1 MRNTG
6 NLLKWTQNS
15 TNKSA
20 KGGGENRN
28 WIHPPEALQKGHIA
42 YIVKFL
48 GNVDVDQPKGF
59 KVIKESIQKLKFNQ
73 QVRKAE
79 GSKVPKVELTISVEG
94 VALQDPKTKVIMHQ
108 YPLHRISYCADD
120 KVDKQFF
127 SFIVKDSNESERHTC
142 FVFMSDKL
150 AEEITLSIGQAF
162 DLAYKWPSKP
172 TNKPTFRARQLD
184 VSKPLPIYMSDD
196 LPDLHECMEL
206 KRAVPQMP
214 SGMEKE
220 EESEHH
226 LQRAMV
232 AGSVI
237 PTPEVAKLINNDL
250 KWHDQTYPPDCHPPK
265 QLIHIT
271 PFTMEQ
277 DVPEYDYD
285 SEDLEWLNTTGRS
298 NSITADKL
306 EELVDKWEKHST
318 YNIIDLSD
326 AKALTKDDEDTILLI
341 YDYWLRKRVRVGH
354 TLSPAVRTEPIA
366 GAPPNDSYV
375 AFRKRRDKIQTR
387 KNRKNDEASYE
398 KMLKLRRNL
407 ARAFDLIGTI
417 QHRETLKKQLVQLT
431 LDTYQKRFD
440 LRDFNGNIYKDVEL
454 VKTVRHA
461 FTPISTNHYMS
472 AMWKQ
477 CDMKKSSA
485 NAKYQD
491 AKREKRH
498 YRKRK
503 HKSYDVDHLS
513 SDEEMYSPPH
523 KSQNVDDGGGKWS
536 FRRNKHCSYL
546 APLNSPEPVDPTFGF
561 QPVYIQKNK
570 NHKSLGLCRPRY
582 GRGGRIVLDRYT
594 NDDDRWASLDYNII
608 EQKQYEMVEFKRY
621 SDNEMS
627 DYFSDADIDCPIME
641 INSEIQR
648 DKTRIELNWDNF
660 GPEIFQGV
668 ADICKVEYDEMNK
681 EKNEQGESILE
692 RWVNQ
697 NQPHAVEPTLALG
710 SDSEVVGCSQFR
722 TTDLSEPRRL
732 RSTNCLS
739 LKRLLKCDTDSH

>member
-1 MRNTG
+1 
-6 NLLKWTQNS
+6 
-15 TNKSA
+15 
-20 KGGGENRN
+20 
-28 WIHPPEALQKGHIA
+28 
-42 YIVKFL
+42 
-48 GNVDVDQPKGF
+48 
-59 KVIKESIQKLKFNQ
+59 
-73 QVRKAE
+73 
-79 GSKVPKVELTISVEG
+79 
-94 VALQDPKTKVIMHQ
+94 
-108 YPLHRISYCADD
+108 
-120 KVDKQFF
+120 
-127 SFIVKDSNESERHTC
+127 
-142 FVFMSDKL
+142 
-150 AEEITLSIGQAF
+150 
-162 DLAYKWPSKP
+162 
-172 TNKPTFRARQLD
+172 
-184 VSKPLPIYMSDD
+184 MSDD
-196 LPDLHECMEL
+196 LPDLHECTEL

-237 PTPEVAKLINNDL
+237 PTPEVARLVSDDL
-250 KWHDQTYPPDCHPPK
+250 HWHDITYPPDCYPPK

-285 SEDLEWLNTTGRS
+285 SEDLDWLNTIGRA

-318 YNIIDLSD
+318 YNIIDLAD
-326 AKALTKDDEDTILLI
+326 AKTLTKDDEDTILLI
-341 YDYWLRKRVRVGH
+341 YDYWLRKRVRIGH

-366 GAPPNDSYV
+366 GAPPNDSYI

-398 KMLKLRRNL
+398 KMLKLRRNI
-407 ARAFDLIGTI
+407 ARAVDLMAMI
-417 QHRETLKKQLVQLT
+417 QQREIFKKQLVKYA
-431 LDTYQKRFD
+431 LDTYRKRFD
-440 LRDFNGNIYKDVEL
+440 LHDFDGNVYKDVEL

-477 CDMKKSSA
+477 GDLKKSSA
-485 NAKYQD
+485 NAKYQE

-503 HKSYDVDHLS
+503 HKSYDVGHLS
-513 SDEEMYSPPH
+513 SDEELYSPPH
-523 KSQNVDDGGGKWS
+523 KVQNVDDSGGKWS

-546 APLNSPEPVDPTFGF
+546 APINSPEPVDPTFGF
-561 QPVYIQKNK
+561 QPVYIQKNR
-570 NHKSLGLCRPRY
+570 NQKSLGLCRPRY

-608 EQKQYEMVEFKRY
+608 EQKQCEIVEFKHH
-621 SDNEMS
+621 SDNDMS
-627 DYFSDADIDCPIME
+627 DYFSDADIDCPLIE
-641 INSEIQR
+641 VNSEIRR
-648 DKTRIELNWDNF
+648 DKTMITFDWDNF
-660 GPEIFQGV
+660 EPEVLQGV
-668 ADICKVEYDEMNK
+668 ANICKLEYGDNSK

-697 NQPHAVEPTLALG
+697 NQPHTNESTLALG
-710 SDSEVVGCSQFR
+710 ADSEIMGCSQFR
-722 TTDLSEPRRL
+722 TTDISEPRRL
-732 RSTNCLS
+732 RSINCLS
-739 LKRLLKCDTDSH
+739 LKRLLKCDIESH

>member
-1 MRNTG
+1 M
-6 NLLKWTQNS
+6 
-15 TNKSA
+15 
-20 KGGGENRN
+20 
-28 WIHPPEALQKGHIA
+28 
-42 YIVKFL
+42 
-48 GNVDVDQPKGF
+48 
-59 KVIKESIQKLKFNQ
+59 
-73 QVRKAE
+73 
-79 GSKVPKVELTISVEG
+79 
-94 VALQDPKTKVIMHQ
+94 QDC
-108 YPLHRISYCADD
+108 YCG
-120 KVDKQFF
+120 
-127 SFIVKDSNESERHTC
+127 R
-142 FVFMSDKL
+142 
-150 AEEITLSIGQAF
+150 
-162 DLAYKWPSKP
+162 WPSKP

-196 LPDLHECMEL
+196 LPDLHECTEL

-237 PTPEVAKLINNDL
+237 PTPEVTRLIADDL
-250 KWHDQTYPPDCHPPK
+250 KWHDKTYPPNCYPPK

-285 SEDLEWLNTTGRS
+285 SEDLDWLNTTGKS

-306 EELVDKWEKHST
+306 EEFVDKWEKQSN
-318 YNIIDLSD
+318 YNIIDLAE
-326 AKALTKDDEDTILLI
+326 AKSLTKEDEDTVLLI
-341 YDYWLRKRVRVGH
+341 YDYWLRKRVRIGH

-398 KMLKLRRNL
+398 KMLKLRRNI
-407 ARAFDLIGTI
+407 ARAVELMGMI
-417 QHRETLKKQLVQLT
+417 QQREIFKKQLVQLA
-431 LDTYQKRFD
+431 LDTYKKRVEM
-440 LRDFNGNIYKDVEL
+440 RDFSGHYYKDVEL

-472 AMWKQ
+472 TMWKQ
-477 CDMKKSSA
+477 GDMKKNSA

-503 HKSYDVDHLS
+503 HKSYDIGHLS

-523 KSQNVDDGGGKWS
+523 KVQNTDDSGGKWS

-546 APLNSPEPVDPTFGF
+546 APINSPEPVDPTFGF
-561 QPVYIQKNK
+561 QPVYIQKNRV
-570 NHKSLGLCRPRY
+570 HKSLGLCRPRY
-582 GRGGRIVLDRYT
+582 GRGGRVILDRYT

-608 EQKQYEMVEFKRY
+608 EQKQYEIVEFKHH
-621 SDNEMS
+621 SDNDMS
-627 DYFSDADIDCPIME
+627 DYFSDAEIDCPLME
-641 INSEIQR
+641 VNSEIRQ
-648 DKTRIELNWDNF
+648 DKTMVTFNWDNF
-660 GPEIFQGV
+660 EPEVLQGV
-668 ADICKVEYDEMNK
+668 ADICKLEFGDMNK

-697 NQPHAVEPTLALG
+697 NQPHTNESTLALG
-710 SDSEVVGCSQFR
+710 ADSEIVGCSQFR
-722 TTDLSEPRRL
+722 TTDLSEPRQL
-732 RSTNCLS
+732 RSINCL
-739 LKRLLKCDTDSH
+739 KKAIEM

>member
-1 MRNTG
+1 
-6 NLLKWTQNS
+6 
-15 TNKSA
+15 
-20 KGGGENRN
+20 
-28 WIHPPEALQKGHIA
+28 
-42 YIVKFL
+42 
-48 GNVDVDQPKGF
+48 
-59 KVIKESIQKLKFNQ
+59 
-73 QVRKAE
+73 
-79 GSKVPKVELTISVEG
+79 
-94 VALQDPKTKVIMHQ
+94 
-108 YPLHRISYCADD
+108 
-120 KVDKQFF
+120 
-127 SFIVKDSNESERHTC
+127 
-142 FVFMSDKL
+142 MSDCYCC
-150 AEEITLSIGQAF
+150 GR
-162 DLAYKWPSKP
+162 WPSKP

-196 LPDLHECMEL
+196 LPDLHECTEL

-237 PTPEVAKLINNDL
+237 PTPEVARLVSDDL
-250 KWHDQTYPPDCHPPK
+250 HWHDITYPPDCYPPK

-285 SEDLEWLNTTGRS
+285 SEDLDWLNTIGRA

-318 YNIIDLSD
+318 YNIIDLAD
-326 AKALTKDDEDTILLI
+326 AKTLTKDDEDTILLI
-341 YDYWLRKRVRVGH
+341 YDYWLRKRVRIGH

-366 GAPPNDSYV
+366 GAPPNDSYI

-398 KMLKLRRNL
+398 KMLKLRRNI
-407 ARAFDLIGTI
+407 ARAVDLMAMI
-417 QHRETLKKQLVQLT
+417 QQREIFKKQLVKYA
-431 LDTYQKRFD
+431 LDTYRKRFD
-440 LRDFNGNIYKDVEL
+440 LHDFDGNVYKDVEL

-477 CDMKKSSA
+477 GDLKKSSA
-485 NAKYQD
+485 NAKYQE

-503 HKSYDVDHLS
+503 HKSYDVGHLS
-513 SDEEMYSPPH
+513 SDEELYSPPH
-523 KSQNVDDGGGKWS
+523 KVQNVDDSGGKWS

-546 APLNSPEPVDPTFGF
+546 APINSPEPVDPTFGF
-561 QPVYIQKNK
+561 QPVYIQKNR
-570 NHKSLGLCRPRY
+570 NQKSLGLCRPRY

-608 EQKQYEMVEFKRY
+608 EQKQCEIVEFKHH
-621 SDNEMS
+621 SDNDMS
-627 DYFSDADIDCPIME
+627 DYFSDADIDCPLIE
-641 INSEIQR
+641 VNSEIRR
-648 DKTRIELNWDNF
+648 DKTMITFDWDNF
-660 GPEIFQGV
+660 EPEVLQGV
-668 ADICKVEYDEMNK
+668 ANICKLEYGDNSK

-697 NQPHAVEPTLALG
+697 NQPHTNESTLALG
-710 SDSEVVGCSQFR
+710 ADSEIMGCSQFR
-722 TTDLSEPRRL
+722 TTDISEPRRL
-732 RSTNCLS
+732 RSINCLS
-739 LKRLLKCDTDSH
+739 LKRLLKCDIESH

>member
-1 MRNTG
+1 
-6 NLLKWTQNS
+6 
-15 TNKSA
+15 
-20 KGGGENRN
+20 
-28 WIHPPEALQKGHIA
+28 
-42 YIVKFL
+42 
-48 GNVDVDQPKGF
+48 
-59 KVIKESIQKLKFNQ
+59 
-73 QVRKAE
+73 
-79 GSKVPKVELTISVEG
+79 
-94 VALQDPKTKVIMHQ
+94 
-108 YPLHRISYCADD
+108 
-120 KVDKQFF
+120 
-127 SFIVKDSNESERHTC
+127 
-142 FVFMSDKL
+142 MSDCYC
-150 AEEITLSIGQAF
+150 GR
-162 DLAYKWPSKP
+162 WPSKP

-196 LPDLHECMEL
+196 LPDLHECAEL

-237 PTPEVAKLINNDL
+237 PTPEVAKLVADDL
-250 KWHDQTYPPDCHPPK
+250 RWHDKTYPPNCYPPK

-285 SEDLEWLNTTGRS
+285 SEDLDWLNTTGKT

-318 YNIIDLSD
+318 FNIIDLAD

-341 YDYWLRKRVRVGH
+341 YDYWLRKRVRLGH
-354 TLSPAVRTEPIA
+354 TLSPAVRTEPIV
-366 GAPPNDSYV
+366 GGPPNDSYV

-407 ARAFDLIGTI
+407 ARAVDLIAMI
-417 QHRETLKKQLVQLT
+417 QQREIFKKQLVQLT
-431 LDTYQKRFD
+431 LDTYKKRYDLHDFD
-440 LRDFNGNIYKDVEL
+440 GHVYKDVDL
-454 VKTVRHA
+454 AKTVRHA

-472 AMWKQ
+472 SMWKQ
-477 CDMKKSSA
+477 SDMKKNSA

-491 AKREKRH
+491 SKREKRH

-503 HKSYDVDHLS
+503 HKSYDMGHLS
-513 SDEEMYSPPH
+513 SDEELYSPPH
-523 KSQNVDDGGGKWS
+523 KVQNVDDGGGKWS
-536 FRRNKHCSYL
+536 FRRNKHSSYL
-546 APLNSPEPVDPTFGF
+546 APINSPEPVDPTYGF
-561 QPVYIQKNK
+561 QPVYIQKNGS
-570 NHKSLGLCRPRY
+570 HKSLGLCRPRY

-608 EQKQYEMVEFKRY
+608 EQKQYEIVEFKHH
-621 SDNEMS
+621 SENESS
-627 DYFSDADIDCPIME
+627 DYFSDPEIDCPLME
-641 INSEIQR
+641 VSSDLR
-648 DKTRIELNWDNF
+648 TDKTMVELDWESF
-660 GPEIFQGV
+660 KPEVLQSV
-668 ADICKVEYDEMNK
+668 AEVCNLDYGDLSK

-697 NQPHAVEPTLALG
+697 NQPHSNESALVLG
-710 SDSEVVGCSQFR
+710 SDSDFIGCSQFR
-722 TTDLSEPRRL
+722 TTDISEPRRL
-732 RSTNCLS
+732 RSANCLS
-739 LKRLLKCDTDSH
+739 LKRLLKCDTDSL

>member
-1 MRNTG
+1 
-6 NLLKWTQNS
+6 
-15 TNKSA
+15 
-20 KGGGENRN
+20 
-28 WIHPPEALQKGHIA
+28 
-42 YIVKFL
+42 
-48 GNVDVDQPKGF
+48 
-59 KVIKESIQKLKFNQ
+59 
-73 QVRKAE
+73 
-79 GSKVPKVELTISVEG
+79 
-94 VALQDPKTKVIMHQ
+94 
-108 YPLHRISYCADD
+108 
-120 KVDKQFF
+120 
-127 SFIVKDSNESERHTC
+127 
-142 FVFMSDKL
+142 
-150 AEEITLSIGQAF
+150 
-162 DLAYKWPSKP
+162 
-172 TNKPTFRARQLD
+172 
-184 VSKPLPIYMSDD
+184 
-196 LPDLHECMEL
+196 LPDLHECTEL

-237 PTPEVAKLINNDL
+237 PTPEVSKLIDDDL
-250 KWHDQTYPPDCHPPK
+250 IWHDQTYPPDCYPPK

-285 SEDLEWLNTTGRS
+285 SEDLDWLNTTGRS

-318 YNIIDLSD
+318 YNIIDLAD
-326 AKALTKDDEDTILLI
+326 AKALTKDDEDTILII
-341 YDYWLRKRVRVGH
+341 YDYWLRKRVRLGH
-354 TLSPAVRTEPIA
+354 SLSPAVRTEPIA

-407 ARAFDLIGTI
+407 ARALDLLAMI
-417 QHRETLKKQLVQLT
+417 QHREIHKRNWNQFT
-431 LDTYQKRFD
+431 LDIYLKRYEM
-440 LRDFNGNIYKDVEL
+440 RDFDGQVYRDLEM
-454 VKTVRHA
+454 VKTIRHA
-461 FTPISTNHYMS
+461 FTSLSTNHYLS
-472 AMWKQ
+472 TLWKQ
-477 CDMKKSSA
+477 GDMKKSSA

-503 HKSYDVDHLS
+503 HKAYDIGHLS

-523 KSQNVDDGGGKWS
+523 KVQNVDDGGGKWS

-546 APLNSPEPVDPTFGF
+546 APINSPEPMDPTFGF
-561 QPVYIQKNK
+561 QPVYVEKNR
-570 NHKSLGLCRPRY
+570 NQTSLGLCRPRY

-608 EQKQYEMVEFKRY
+608 EQKQYEIVEFKHY

-627 DYFSDADIDCPIME
+627 DYYSDAEINYPSIE
-641 INSEIQR
+641 INSEICR
-648 DKTRIELNWDNF
+648 DKTVVEFDWDSF
-660 GPEIFQGV
+660 EPEVLQSV
-668 ADICKVEYDEMNK
+668 AEICKLECGDIIK

-697 NQPHAVEPTLALG
+697 NQPHPNEPTLTLG
-710 SDSEVVGCSQFR
+710 NDSEVMGCSQFR
-722 TTDLSEPRRL
+722 ITDISEPRRVK
-732 RSTNCLS
+732 STNCLS
-739 LKRLLKCDTDSH
+739 LKRLLKCDIDTY

>member
-1 MRNTG
+1 
-6 NLLKWTQNS
+6 
-15 TNKSA
+15 
-20 KGGGENRN
+20 
-28 WIHPPEALQKGHIA
+28 
-42 YIVKFL
+42 
-48 GNVDVDQPKGF
+48 
-59 KVIKESIQKLKFNQ
+59 
-73 QVRKAE
+73 
-79 GSKVPKVELTISVEG
+79 
-94 VALQDPKTKVIMHQ
+94 
-108 YPLHRISYCADD
+108 
-120 KVDKQFF
+120 
-127 SFIVKDSNESERHTC
+127 
-142 FVFMSDKL
+142 
-150 AEEITLSIGQAF
+150 
-162 DLAYKWPSKP
+162 
-172 TNKPTFRARQLD
+172 
-184 VSKPLPIYMSDD
+184 MSDD
-196 LPDLHECMEL
+196 LPDLHECTEL

-237 PTPEVAKLINNDL
+237 PTPEVSRLISEDL
-250 KWHDQTYPPDCHPPK
+250 KWHDKTYPPNCYPPK

-285 SEDLEWLNTTGRS
+285 SEDLEWLETIGRS

-326 AKALTKDDEDTILLI
+326 AKSLTKDDEDTILLI
-341 YDYWLRKRVRVGH
+341 YDYWLRKRVRLGH
-354 TLSPAVRTEPIA
+354 TLSPVVRTEPIA

-407 ARAFDLIGTI
+407 SRALELLVII
-417 QHRETLKKQLVQLT
+417 QQREMCKKKLVQIT
-431 LDTYQKRFD
+431 LETYKKRYD
-440 LRDFNGNIYKDVEL
+440 LRDFDGLIYSDVEF
-454 VKTVRHA
+454 VKTVRQA

-472 AMWKQ
+472 SMWKQ
-477 CDMKKSSA
+477 GDMKKNST
-485 NAKYQD
+485 NTKYQE

-503 HKSYDVDHLS
+503 HKSYDIGHLS
-513 SDEEMYSPPH
+513 SDEELYSPPH
-523 KSQNVDDGGGKWS
+523 KVQNVEDGGGKWT

-546 APLNSPEPVDPTFGF
+546 APINSPEPIDQTFGF
-561 QPVYIQKNK
+561 QPVYIQKNR

-608 EQKQYEMVEFKRY
+608 EQKQYEIVEFKHY

-627 DYFSDADIDCPIME
+627 DYFSDTDINCPLME
-641 INSEIQR
+641 VNSEIRR
-648 DKTRIELNWDNF
+648 DKTMVEFDWDNF
-660 GPEIFQGV
+660 EPEVLQGV
-668 ADICKVEYDEMNK
+668 ADICKIDCGEMSK
-681 EKNEQGESILE
+681 DKTEQGESILE
-692 RWVNQ
+692 RWVNR
-697 NQPHAVEPTLALG
+697 NQPHSNEPTLAMG
-710 SDSEVVGCSQFR
+710 SDSEVIGCSQFR
-722 TTDLSEPRRL
+722 ITDISEPKRL
-732 RSTNCLS
+732 RTNNCLS
-739 LKRLLKCDTDSH
+739 LKRLLKCDIDSH

>member
-1 MRNTG
+1 
-6 NLLKWTQNS
+6 
-15 TNKSA
+15 
-20 KGGGENRN
+20 
-28 WIHPPEALQKGHIA
+28 
-42 YIVKFL
+42 
-48 GNVDVDQPKGF
+48 
-59 KVIKESIQKLKFNQ
+59 
-73 QVRKAE
+73 
-79 GSKVPKVELTISVEG
+79 
-94 VALQDPKTKVIMHQ
+94 
-108 YPLHRISYCADD
+108 
-120 KVDKQFF
+120 
-127 SFIVKDSNESERHTC
+127 
-142 FVFMSDKL
+142 MSDYYC
-150 AEEITLSIGQAF
+150 GR
-162 DLAYKWPSKP
+162 WPSKP

-196 LPDLHECMEL
+196 LPDLHECTEL

-237 PTPEVAKLINNDL
+237 PTPEVAKLVADDL
-250 KWHDQTYPPDCHPPK
+250 KWHDQTYPPECHPPK

-285 SEDLEWLNTTGRS
+285 SEDLEWLNTTGRI
-298 NSITADKL
+298 NNITGDKL

-318 YNIIDLSD
+318 YNIIDLAE
-326 AKALTKDDEDTILLI
+326 AKALTKDDEDTILMI
-341 YDYWLRKRVRVGH
+341 YDYWLRKRVRLGH

-398 KMLKLRRNL
+398 KMLKLRRNI
-407 ARAFDLIGTI
+407 ARAVDLMGSI
-417 QHRETLKKQLVQLT
+417 QQREILKKQLVQLT
-431 LDTYQKRFD
+431 LDTYKNRFN
-440 LRDFNGNIYKDVEL
+440 LRDFDGHLYKDVEL
-454 VKTVRHA
+454 VKTVVRHA

-477 CDMKKSSA
+477 GDMKKNST
-485 NAKYQD
+485 NTKYQE

-503 HKSYDVDHLS
+503 HKSYDMGHLS
-513 SDEEMYSPPH
+513 SDEELYSPPH
-523 KSQNVDDGGGKWS
+523 KIQNTDDSGGKWS

-546 APLNSPEPVDPTFGF
+546 APINSPEPIDPTFGF
-561 QPVYIQKNK
+561 QPVYIQN
-570 NHKSLGLCRPRY
+570 NRINKSLGLCRPRY

-608 EQKQYEMVEFKRY
+608 EQKQYEIVEFKHY
-621 SDNEMS
+621 SDNELS
-627 DYFSDADIDCPIME
+627 DHFSDDGIHCPLME
-641 INSEIQR
+641 INSEIRR
-648 DKTRIELNWDNF
+648 DKTLIEFDWDNLE
-660 GPEIFQGV
+660 PEVLQSIAEIYKFESG
-668 ADICKVEYDEMNK
+668 DTNK

-697 NQPHAVEPTLALG
+697 NQPHTNEPTLSLG
-710 SDSEVVGCSQFR
+710 SDSVVIGCSQFR

-732 RSTNCLS
+732 RSNNGLS

>member
-1 MRNTG
+1 
-6 NLLKWTQNS
+6 
-15 TNKSA
+15 
-20 KGGGENRN
+20 
-28 WIHPPEALQKGHIA
+28 
-42 YIVKFL
+42 
-48 GNVDVDQPKGF
+48 
-59 KVIKESIQKLKFNQ
+59 
-73 QVRKAE
+73 
-79 GSKVPKVELTISVEG
+79 
-94 VALQDPKTKVIMHQ
+94 
-108 YPLHRISYCADD
+108 
-120 KVDKQFF
+120 
-127 SFIVKDSNESERHTC
+127 
-142 FVFMSDKL
+142 MSDYYC
-150 AEEITLSIGQAF
+150 GR
-162 DLAYKWPSKP
+162 WPSKP

-196 LPDLHECMEL
+196 LPDLHECTEL

-237 PTPEVAKLINNDL
+237 PTPEVAKLVADDL
-250 KWHDQTYPPDCHPPK
+250 KWHDQTYPPECHPPK

-285 SEDLEWLNTTGRS
+285 SEDLEWLNTTGRL
-298 NSITADKL
+298 NNITGDKL

-318 YNIIDLSD
+318 YNIIDLAD
-326 AKALTKDDEDTILLI
+326 AKALTKDDEDTILMI
-341 YDYWLRKRVRVGH
+341 YDYWLRKRVRLGH

-398 KMLKLRRNL
+398 KMLKLRRNI
-407 ARAFDLIGTI
+407 ARAVDLMGYI
-417 QHRETLKKQLVQLT
+417 QQREILKKQLVQLT
-431 LDTYQKRFD
+431 LDTYKKRFNV
-440 LRDFNGNIYKDVEL
+440 RDFDGHLYKDVEL
-454 VKTVRHA
+454 VKTVVRHA
-461 FTPISTNHYMS
+461 FTPISNNHYMS

-477 CDMKKSSA
+477 SDMKKNST
-485 NAKYQD
+485 NAKYQE

-503 HKSYDVDHLS
+503 HKSYDMGHLS
-513 SDEEMYSPPH
+513 SDEELYSPPH
-523 KSQNVDDGGGKWS
+523 KIQNTDDSGGKWS

-546 APLNSPEPVDPTFGF
+546 APINSPEPVDPTFGF
-561 QPVYIQKNK
+561 QPVYIQN
-570 NHKSLGLCRPRY
+570 NRINKSLGLCRPRY

-608 EQKQYEMVEFKRY
+608 EQKQYEIVEFKHH
-621 SDNEMS
+621 SDNELS
-627 DYFSDADIDCPIME
+627 DYLSDVDIHCPLME
-641 INSEIQR
+641 INSEIRR
-648 DKTRIELNWDNF
+648 DKTMIEFDWDNLE
-660 GPEIFQGV
+660 PDVLQSV
-668 ADICKVEYDEMNK
+668 AEMYKIECGDMNK

-697 NQPHAVEPTLALG
+697 NQPHTNESTLSLG
-710 SDSEVVGCSQFR
+710 SDSVVIGCSQFR
-722 TTDLSEPRRL
+722 TTDLNEPRRL
-732 RSTNCLS
+732 RSTSGLS

>member
-1 MRNTG
+1 
-6 NLLKWTQNS
+6 
-15 TNKSA
+15 
-20 KGGGENRN
+20 
-28 WIHPPEALQKGHIA
+28 
-42 YIVKFL
+42 
-48 GNVDVDQPKGF
+48 
-59 KVIKESIQKLKFNQ
+59 
-73 QVRKAE
+73 
-79 GSKVPKVELTISVEG
+79 
-94 VALQDPKTKVIMHQ
+94 
-108 YPLHRISYCADD
+108 
-120 KVDKQFF
+120 
-127 SFIVKDSNESERHTC
+127 
-142 FVFMSDKL
+142 MSDCYC
-150 AEEITLSIGQAF
+150 GR
-162 DLAYKWPSKP
+162 WPSKP

-196 LPDLHECMEL
+196 LPDLHECTEL

-237 PTPEVAKLINNDL
+237 PTPEVSKLVGDDL
-250 KWHDQTYPPDCHPPK
+250 KWHDLTYPPNCYPPK

-285 SEDLEWLNTTGRS
+285 SEDSEWLNTTGRS
-298 NSITADKL
+298 NSITGDKL

-318 YNIIDLSD
+318 YNIIALAD

-341 YDYWLRKRVRVGH
+341 YDYWLRKRVRLGH
-354 TLSPAVRTEPIA
+354 TLSPAVRTEPIV

-398 KMLKLRRNL
+398 KMLKLRRNIDK
-407 ARAFDLIGTI
+407 AVDLIAMI
-417 QHRETLKKQLVQLT
+417 QQREILKKQTVQLT
-431 LDTYQKRFD
+431 LDTYKKRYE
-440 LRDFNGNIYKDVEL
+440 LHDFNGHIYNEVEL
-454 VKTVRHA
+454 VKTAVRHA

-472 AMWKQ
+472 PMWKQ
-477 CDMKKSSA
+477 GDLKKSSG
-485 NAKYQD
+485 NTKYQD
-491 AKREKRH
+491 SKREKRH

-503 HKSYDVDHLS
+503 HKSYDMGHLS
-513 SDEEMYSPPH
+513 SDEELYSPPH
-523 KSQNVDDGGGKWS
+523 KVQNVDDSGGKWS

-546 APLNSPEPVDPTFGF
+546 APINSPEPLDPTFGF
-561 QPVYIQKNK
+561 QPVYVQKKGNY
-570 NHKSLGLCRPRY
+570 KSLGLCRPRY

-608 EQKQYEMVEFKRY
+608 EQKQYEIVEYKHH
-621 SDNEMS
+621 SENELS
-627 DYFSDADIDCPIME
+627 DYFSDADIDCPLME
-641 INSEIQR
+641 VNSEIRR
-648 DKTRIELNWDNF
+648 DKTLIEFNWDNF
-660 GPEIFQGV
+660 EPEVLQGV
-668 ADICKVEYDEMNK
+668 AEICKVECSDVIK

-697 NQPHAVEPTLALG
+697 NQTPHTVEPTLKLG
-710 SDSEVVGCSQFR
+710 SDSEVIGCSQFR
-722 TTDLSEPRRL
+722 TTDISEPRRL

>member
-1 MRNTG
+1 
-6 NLLKWTQNS
+6 
-15 TNKSA
+15 
-20 KGGGENRN
+20 
-28 WIHPPEALQKGHIA
+28 
-42 YIVKFL
+42 
-48 GNVDVDQPKGF
+48 
-59 KVIKESIQKLKFNQ
+59 
-73 QVRKAE
+73 
-79 GSKVPKVELTISVEG
+79 
-94 VALQDPKTKVIMHQ
+94 
-108 YPLHRISYCADD
+108 
-120 KVDKQFF
+120 
-127 SFIVKDSNESERHTC
+127 
-142 FVFMSDKL
+142 MSDCYC
-150 AEEITLSIGQAF
+150 GR
-162 DLAYKWPSKP
+162 WPSKP

-196 LPDLHECMEL
+196 LPDLHECTEL

-237 PTPEVAKLINNDL
+237 PTPDIAKLVNDDL
-250 KWHDQTYPPDCHPPK
+250 KWHDHTYPPNCYPPK

-285 SEDLEWLNTTGRS
+285 SEDSEWLNSIGKS
-298 NSITADKL
+298 NGITADKL
-306 EELVDKWEKHST
+306 EELVDKWERHSIL
-318 YNIIDLSD
+318 NIIDLAV
-326 AKALTKDDEDTILLI
+326 AKELTIDDEDTILVI
-341 YDYWLRKRVRVGH
+341 YDYWLRKRVRIGH

-407 ARAFDLIGTI
+407 ARAIEI
-417 QHRETLKKQLVQLT
+417 MAIIKKREALKLQLVQLT
-431 LDTYQKRFD
+431 LETYKKRYI
-440 LRDFNGNIYKDVEL
+440 LRDFSGQIYKDVEL
-454 VKTVRHA
+454 VKAVRAA
-461 FTPISTNHYMS
+461 FTPISTNHFIS

-477 CDMKKSSA
+477 SDMKKGSA
-485 NAKYQD
+485 NTKYQD

-503 HKSYDVDHLS
+503 HKSYDMGHLS
-513 SDEEMYSPPH
+513 SDEELYSPPH
-523 KSQNVDDGGGKWS
+523 KVQNVEDGSGKWS
-536 FRRNKHCSYL
+536 FRRNKHCSYF
-546 APLNSPEPVDPTFGF
+546 APVNSPEPVDPTFGF
-561 QPVYIQKNK
+561 QPVYVEKNK
-570 NHKSLGLCRPRY
+570 KYKSLGLCRPRY

-608 EQKQYEMVEFKRY
+608 EQNQYEMVEFKHY
-621 SDNEMS
+621 SENDVS
-627 DYFSDADIDCPIME
+627 DYLSDADINCPLME
-641 INSEIQR
+641 VHSEIQR
-648 DKTRIELNWDNF
+648 NNTMVGLDWDHF
-660 GPEIFQGV
+660 EPEVMQGV
-668 ADICKVEYDEMNK
+668 AEMCKVEYGDISK

-697 NQPHAVEPTLALG
+697 NQSHTNEPTLSLG

-722 TTDLSEPRRL
+722 TTDISEPRKL
-732 RSTNCLS
+732 RSITCVS
-739 LKRLLKCDTDSH
+739 LKRLLKSDSDPH